1 MTTRY
6 ILAALIILAIMWEAL
21 LPVDQA
27 AAGGLAPEGA
37 LPAARQQAN
46 DGGSDGLTLGA
57 RVVAVVVVVVSLV
70 ALAIVVARRLRRRR
84 RQLAIVR
91 PNLDHAVTQG
101 LPNVPVLVVD
111 KREGQGR
118 VDVLGPAGLRSFEFG
133 SVPLRIGSATDS
145 DVRVEASPD
154 VAPRHAAIYMRDRK
168 IVLRH
173 TGGSR
178 RPTFVAGQ
186 AVDLVILDDG
196 DEFTIGPHKF
206 RVAIVDP
213 HAGAGFAADVMAG
226 PDVAA
231 ESEQP
236 AST

>member
-1 MTTRY
+1 MMLTR
-6 ILAALIILAIMWEAL
+6 ITPATVTITLAIVCAL
-21 LPVDQA
+21 LLRGGEA
-27 AAGGLAPEGA
+27 AAGRQFPHGADAPA
-37 LPAARQQAN
+37 PQQQAE
-46 DGGSDGLTLGA
+46 DGGSDGLTQGA
-57 RVVAVVVVVVSLV
+57 RVVAVAVVLVSLV
-70 ALAIVVARRLRRRR
+70 ALAIVVSRRVRRRR

-101 LPNVPVLVVD
+101 LPNVPAMTVD
-111 KREGQGR
+111 KREDQAR
-118 VDVLGPAGLRSFEFG
+118 MYVLGPAGVRSYEFG

-178 RPTFVAGQ
+178 RPTLVAGQ
-186 AVDLVILDDG
+186 AIDLVMLDDG

-206 RVAIVDP
+206 RAEKIDP
-213 HAGAGFAADVMAG
+213 QMETDVTDGLIAARGAT
-226 PDVAA
+226 P
-231 ESEQP
+231 EP
-236 AST
+236 